1 MNKKNHKKAQ
11 VISFI
16 SGKGGA
22 GKTSVA
28 IGVSYLL
35 NDAGFKVLLIDFDF
49 ATNGASYFYKYLYP
63 SQTKVIGIYELINIQ
78 GFDLNK
84 ISFNS
89 ENISL
94 KIKEGLY
101 FIPSRVNFSKKL
113 PLRDSIVV
121 KEEALKSFLRSL
133 IQLYEKDYDFII
145 IDNQAG
151 SNLTSKVSAS
161 ISNKVIIVSELD
173 PISSDA
179 VDTLLI
185 QIGEVFPEYRRHLI
199 NKLDVRESEDY
210 KNLSVLFQSMNHLPP
225 LPFDFEVRSAFASRQ
240 IPIDVNRPT
249 TFLIA
254 LFNTVKS
261 FLPEYRDQLDKY
273 GEKILSK
280 FNQYQD
286 KVDSLLDRKRELEEE
301 LEALRKRREKRKLR
315 VIMLLSTLGMY
326 LGMGLVLTGILGIK
340 FWIRSE
346 FFLSIIGTL
355 IAVSSALYLFVSLVQ
370 FKERTED
377 IVRKEKVDA
386 ELFEI
391 NKEIDRYKSLMLTR
405 TREFLLYFEKSGRNY
420 DDSEYCKWL
429 ERLIRRYRK

>member
-1 MNKKNHKKAQ
+1 MSNKNYKKAQ
-11 VISFI
+11 VVSFL

-28 IGVSYLL
+28 IGISYLL

-63 SQTKVIGIYELINIQ
+63 SQTKVIGIYELIDKQ

-84 ISFNS
+84 ISPDID
-89 ENISL
+89 NISL
-94 KIKEGLY
+94 KIREGLY

-121 KEEALKSFLRSL
+121 KEEALNSFLLSL
-133 IQLYEKDYDFII
+133 SELYEKDYDFII

-161 ISNKVIIVSELD
+161 VSNKVIIVSELD

-185 QIGEVFPEYRRHLI
+185 QIGEAFPEYRRHLI

-210 KNLSVLFQSMNHLPP
+210 KNLSVLFQSMNRLPP

-240 IPIDVNRPT
+240 IPIDADKPT

-261 FLPEYRDQLDKY
+261 FLPEYRSQIDKY

-280 FNQYQD
+280 FSQYQD
-286 KVDSLLDRKRELEEE
+286 KVNSLLDRKKELEEE
-301 LEALRKRREKRKLR
+301 IEFLRKKREKRKLR
-315 VIMLLSTLGMY
+315 VMTLLSALGIY
-326 LGMGLVLTGILGIK
+326 SGMGLALAGSLKIRLLPTPEFFVAIMGIL
-340 FWIRSE
+340 
-346 FFLSIIGTL
+346 
-355 IAVSSALYLFVSLVQ
+355 IAASSAFYLFMSRIQ
-370 FKERTED
+370 YKEKTED
-377 IVRKEKVDA
+377 IIRKETIDT
-386 ELFEI
+386 ELSEI
-391 NKEIDRYKSLMLTR
+391 NKEIDQYKSLMLTR
-405 TREFLLYFEKSGRNY
+405 TKEFLLYFEKSGGNY
-420 DDSEYCKWL
+420 DNSANSV
-429 ERLIRRYRK
+429 